1 MKYTVSENKFF
12 RQYIIVVYFFV
23 LFHSLL
29 HAQQKH
35 SLTFQV
41 DSLIEIG
48 IQKKAFPGAQ
58 VLILKKD
65 STLLH
70 KAYGFHTYDSLL
82 PVLTSDIYDLASV
95 TKVLAS
101 TLAFMKLYELYD
113 LDLDEPVS
121 EYIPLIKKSNKSNS
135 TFREVLSHSA
145 GWIPYIA
152 HQNLV
157 RKKNGKFKA
166 RTLKHSYS
174 NRFPTQIS
182 DSLFVFKDYPKKIMR
197 RISKTKLGA
206 VGEYNYSGLWFFLLP
221 ELTQKLSGLSFED
234 FLAKYFYQP
243 MKLERLGFNPS
254 KKFLKNEI
262 VQTEID
268 TVFRKELVQGYVHDE
283 AASLM
288 GGVSGNAGL
297 FANATSIAPLLQ
309 MLLNKGSYG
318 GREYLTP
325 ETIELFTQ
333 KAYTMSTNRR
343 GLGFDKPNTST
354 NDEPYPSKLS
364 SPESYGHSGFT
375 GTFIWVDPAKDC
387 IFIFLSNRVYPSRAQ
402 DGIYKLN
409 IRGQVLDFAL
419 EN

>member
-12 RQYIIVVYFFV
+12 RQYIIGVYFFV

-29 HAQQKH
+29 YAQQKH

-70 KAYGFHTYDSLL
+70 KAFGFHTYDSLQ

-101 TLAFMKLYELYD
+101 TLAFMKLYELYS

-174 NRFPTQIS
+174 NRFPKQIS

-197 RISKTKLGA
+197 RIRKTKLGA

-234 FLAKYFYQP
+234 FLAKSFYQP
-243 MKLERLGFNPS
+243 MKLERLGFSPS
-254 KKFLKNEI
+254 KKFLKN
-262 VQTEID
+262 
-268 TVFRKELVQGYVHDE
+268 
-283 AASLM
+283 
-288 GGVSGNAGL
+288 
-297 FANATSIAPLLQ
+297 
-309 MLLNKGSYG
+309 
-318 GREYLTP
+318 
-325 ETIELFTQ
+325 
-333 KAYTMSTNRR
+333 
-343 GLGFDKPNTST
+343 
-354 NDEPYPSKLS
+354 
-364 SPESYGHSGFT
+364 
-375 GTFIWVDPAKDC
+375 
-387 IFIFLSNRVYPSRAQ
+387 
-402 DGIYKLN
+402 
-409 IRGQVLDFAL
+409 
-419 EN
+419 